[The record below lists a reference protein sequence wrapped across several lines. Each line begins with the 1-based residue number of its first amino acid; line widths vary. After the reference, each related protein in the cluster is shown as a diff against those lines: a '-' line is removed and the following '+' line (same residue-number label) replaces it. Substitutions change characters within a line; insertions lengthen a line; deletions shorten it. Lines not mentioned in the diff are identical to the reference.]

1 MKIKNLFL
9 VFLYLLITLN
19 MLIQD
24 AFLQSELFFIIS
36 LFSLLIFFLINK
48 SSLRSDLS
56 KVYPLLFVAFIGLL
70 FSSQNESSFIMRDF
84 YYYTNH
90 IVIFLF
96 GASMA
101 KKISLNI
108 FFRYYVMLSIFLLII
123 FLLKLIYL
131 NISSYEYLSEFSYT
145 AAYASLFP
153 ICFAIIFL
161 SRHYK
166 FQFLSPYYYYFLAL
180 ILLQIYFL
188 DSRTS
193 VVSTIVLVLV
203 GLNTVNSTSFKSIT
217 KNLLIFLT
225 IFLLSYIIILFTN
238 TPMVER
244 FYSSFDELN
253 PFTAYNNLS
262 DINRNWRGFEG
273 YVSLLDFWNSGLI
286 NKIFGNGF
294 GKEIYLGFEIL
305 LGESVHDKIYVFHN
319 GYVNLLI
326 KTGILGLIIYL
337 YYFILNFFR
346 YNKNLKTL
354 NVELRLI
361 RSLICGISILIL
373 FITFSVAGLMNL
385 SIFPVMFTYG
395 FLIKKESI
403 LTNSF

>member
-1 MKIKNLFL
+1 MKIKNFSL
-9 VFLYLLITLN
+9 VLLYISITLS

-36 LFSLLIFFLINK
+36 LFSLSIFFFFNK

-56 KVYPLLFVAFIGLL
+56 KVYPLLFIAFIGLL
-70 FSSQNESSFIMRDF
+70 FSLQNEPSFIIRDF
-84 YYYTNH
+84 YYYVNH

-108 FFRYYVMLSIFLLII
+108 YFRYYVMLSIFLLTTF
-123 FLLKLIYL
+123 FLRLLYL
-131 NISSYEYLSEFSYT
+131 NISFYDYLSEFSYT

-153 ICFAIIFL
+153 LCFAIIFL

-166 FQFLSPYYYYFLAL
+166 FQFLSAYYYYFLVL

-193 VVSTIVLVLV
+193 IVSTIVLVLV
-203 GLNTVNSTSFKSIT
+203 GLNTVNSISLKSIT

-225 IFLLSYIIILFTN
+225 IFFLSYIVVFFTN
-238 TPMVER
+238 APMVER

-253 PFTAYNNLS
+253 PFTSYNNLS
-262 DINRNWRGFEG
+262 DINLNWRGFEG
-273 YVSLLDFWNSGLI
+273 YVSLLDFWSSESI

-294 GKEIYLGFEIL
+294 GKEVYLGFEIL
-305 LGESVHDKIYVFHN
+305 LGESIHDKIYVFHN
-319 GYVNLLI
+319 GYINLLL

-337 YYFILNFFR
+337 YYFMSNFVR
-346 YNKNLKTL
+346 YNKDLKIL
-354 NVELRLI
+354 NVKLKLI
-361 RSLICGISILIL
+361 RALICGISILIL

-385 SIFPVMFTYG
+385 SIFPLMFTYG

-403 LTNSF
+403 LTRNF